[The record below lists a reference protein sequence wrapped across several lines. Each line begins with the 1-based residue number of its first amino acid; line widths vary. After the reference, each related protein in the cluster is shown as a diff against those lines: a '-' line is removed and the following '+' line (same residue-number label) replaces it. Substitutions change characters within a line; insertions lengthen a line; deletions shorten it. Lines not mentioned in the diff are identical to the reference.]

1 MADSIVRLQLD
12 SQNYDANIKRATDN
26 LMRYEA
32 ECRKVGGTMEVV
44 EKETLDYVKALGEMQ
59 TKSKSTRGQIGE
71 LTKGYTELGMQYK
84 RLTDAEKQSPYGQAM
99 AKSLDQLK
107 GRIQETRKGL
117 KEVEESLKDVE
128 EEAGSG
134 GLGGAL
140 DDLAGRFGVNVQGL
154 GGFTVALGIA
164 AGAFKV
170 FKDAF
175 RQNEVAM
182 DWWEGTIEAAQS
194 TYEGFLNSLNNGDAS
209 GFFRNI
215 DNIINSAYAAYNALD
230 MLGTFNAFNQMAI
243 TGKKADFNQALAD
256 YRTGAISKEGAEA
269 KAKELKGLLYERKT
283 YEQTAYR
290 NAINALA
297 IENQIDPVLLRR
309 IFETSDWK
317 YLQEIQGRPMTG
329 IKEESYGLSAWG
341 PTFSHKSA
349 APANEYEA
357 LGEKMRKI
365 RDADIDR
372 IQALGKSAAAT
383 DLEISG
389 VNRQMARLLGGR
401 TPVSPVVGPAPS
413 MIGGA
418 VGALPYMPAGAF
430 DFGGAGLA
438 LLQRNMAGA
447 LNGVQG
453 YREEK
458 KPVDPEK
465 QLEAFEGMIGG
476 LESVA
481 GGLEA
486 MGIELPEGVSKLLN
500 GIGGLITVIQG
511 ISAVIVATQAILE
524 MNTAAQFIP
533 FAHGGVV
540 RAANGWVGGNS
551 WSGDRVPALLNSG
564 ELVLNRAQQ
573 GNLASQLNGAGWQNL
588 RLETE
593 ISGTILRIVL
603 NNESR
608 SRGRGVYVTK
618 G

>member
-12 SQNYDANIKRATDN
+12 SQNYDANIKRATDG
-26 LMRYEA
+26 LMKYEE
-32 ECRKVGGTMEVV
+32 ECRKVGGTLEVV

-59 TKSKSTRGQIGE
+59 TKSKTTKGQIGE

-128 EEAGSG
+128 EEAGGG
-134 GLGGAL
+134 GLGGKL
-140 DDLAGRFGVNVQGL
+140 DELAGKFGLNIQQLTSWGAAV
-154 GGFTVALGIA
+154 GIA
-164 AGAFKV
+164 TGALKV

-230 MLGTFNAFNQMAI
+230 TLGTFNAFNQMAI

-256 YRTGAISKEGAEA
+256 YRTGDISKEGAEA
-269 KAKELKGLLYERKT
+269 KGKELKDLLYERKK

-290 NAINALA
+290 NAIDALA
-297 IENQIDPVLLRR
+297 REHSIDPVLLRR
-309 IFETSDWK
+309 IFETSDWE

-329 IKEESYGLSAWG
+329 REIKTHGLSAWG
-341 PTFSHKSA
+341 TTFSKEVT
-349 APANEYEA
+349 APANEYEE

-372 IQALGKSAAAT
+372 IQKLGKSAADT

-389 VNRQMARLLGGR
+389 VNRQMVRLLGGR
-401 TPVSPVVGPAPS
+401 TTAVSPVVGPAPS
-413 MIGGA
+413 LIGGA
-418 VGALPYMPAGAF
+418 VGALPYMPAGF

-438 LLQRNMAGA
+438 LLQRNMAGG
-447 LNGVQG
+447 LGNVQG

-465 QLEAFEGMIGG
+465 QLEAFDGMIGG

-573 GNLASQLNGAGWQNL
+573 GNLASQLSGAGWQNL

-593 ISGTILRIVL
+593 ISGTNLRIVL

-608 SRGRGVYVTK
+608 SRGRGVYVTR
-618 G
+618 

>member
-59 TKSKSTRGQIGE
+59 TKSKTTKGQIGE

-128 EEAGSG
+128 EEAGGG
-134 GLGGAL
+134 GLGGKL
-140 DDLAGRFGVNVQGL
+140 DELAGRFGVNVKGL

-164 AGAFKV
+164 ASAFKV
-170 FKDAF
+170 FKDAMA
-175 RQNEVAM
+175 QNENAM
-182 DWWEGTIEAAQS
+182 DFWQGTVEAAQGV
-194 TYEGFLNSLNNGDAS
+194 YEGFLIALNTGDINGYI
-209 GFFRNI
+209 RNI
-215 DNIINSAYAAYNALD
+215 DNIVNAAYNAYDALD
-230 MLGTFNAFNQMAI
+230 ALGTFNAFNQVNLA
-243 TGKKADFNQALAD
+243 KAEAEFNQAIAD
-256 YRTGAISKEGAEA
+256 YRSGEGSKEAAVAAGERYKREIRARAKFEA
-269 KAKELKGLLYERKT
+269 DAYKDAIGEVAAQYGVPDLLL
-283 YEQTAYR
+283 R
-290 NAINALA
+290 NAFEGSY
-297 IENQIDPVLLRR
+297 EN
-309 IFETSDWK
+309 FERLK
-317 YLQEIQGRPMTG
+317 NRQMTG
-329 IKEESYGLSAWG
+329 REVKTHGLSAFG
-341 PTFSHKSA
+341 ANFSTEVA
-349 APANEYEA
+349 VPANN
-357 LGEKMRKI
+357 LEKL
-365 RDADIDR
+365 A
-372 IQALGKSAAAT
+372 QALSLISDDKID
-383 DLEISG
+383 DLQKMGAS
-389 VNRQMARLLGGR
+389 VYQSDRAVAQVDRQMARLLGGR
-401 TPVSPVVGPAPS
+401 TAAVSPVVSSAPS
-413 MIGGA
+413 LIGGA
-418 VGALPYMPAGAF
+418 VGALPYMPAGSF

-465 QLEAFEGMIGG
+465 QLEAFNSMIGG

-593 ISGTILRIVL
+593 ISGTNLRIVL

-608 SRGRGVYVTK
+608 SRGRGVYVTR
-618 G
+618 